1 MWLVNTTDE
10 TCAIAVN
17 VSRVTALNVTLD
29 GYLKANSGAN
39 NWIPVARLG
48 LGCGSV
54 GVSLVAAILEA
65 MRTTGGDAEGLFRV
79 DKWLERNAQEE
90 D

>member
-10 TCAIAVN
+10 ECYIAVN
-17 VSRVTALNVTLD
+17 MARVTALDVNDYSSLIAYTGD
-29 GYLKANSGAN
+29 HHG
-39 NWIPVARLG
+39 IPVAKVPGR
-48 LGCGSV
+48 SV